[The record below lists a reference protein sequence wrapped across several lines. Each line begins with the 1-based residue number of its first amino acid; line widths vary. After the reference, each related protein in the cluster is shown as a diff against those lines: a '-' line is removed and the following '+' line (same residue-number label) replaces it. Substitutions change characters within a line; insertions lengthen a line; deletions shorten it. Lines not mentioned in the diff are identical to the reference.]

1 MKTVTVE
8 ASIFELKGE
17 KLVWSARTR
26 KTNALSTT
34 GADFA
39 PQYIEVI
46 LDATKKDKLL

>member
-1 MKTVTVE
+1 MKTVTAE
-8 ASIFELKGE
+8 ASIFEVKGE

-26 KTNALSTT
+26 TTDALSTT

-46 LDATKKDKLL
+46 LDAMKKDKLL